1 MNLRAAL
8 RGLGELLVTAG
19 VVVLLFVAY
28 QLFWTNVAA
37 DRAQAKV
44 TDRIEN
50 GWDKPGA
57 YDPAAPTGGKPQSLP
72 GAGDGFA
79 VMWIP
84 RLGSSWHKPVVQG
97 VALSDLHRG
106 LGHYPETAMPGQ
118 LGNFAVAGHRATNGE
133 PFRLAR
139 SDERRRQHR
148 RRDQEHWLVY
158 VVDKT
163 FKVLP
168 DGVWV
173 IDPVPGKPA
182 STTPTQKLITL
193 TTCDPRWGH
202 TRRLIVSGH
211 LVSVRPKSEGRPVG
225 AGGGELVMYGWIW
238 RHLPGNA
245 WVRASA
251 LTRAGAGGRPTC
263 SSSTSSRGPSLC
275 SPSTM

>member
-1 MNLRAAL
+1 VNVRAAL

-28 QLFWTNVAA
+28 QLFWTNLQA

-57 YDPAAPTGGKPQSLP
+57 YDPAAPTLPGGKPQSLP
-72 GAGDGFA
+72 GVGDGFA

-106 LGHYPETAMPGQ
+106 LGHYQETAMPGQ
-118 LGNFAVAGHRATNGE
+118 LGNFSVAGHRATNGE
-133 PFRLAR
+133 PFRSLDR
-139 SDERRRQHR
+139 MKVGDSIVVETKST
-148 RRDQEHWLVY
+148 WLVY

-173 IDPVPGKPA
+173 IDPVPGKPV

-211 LVSVRPKSEGRPVG
+211 LVSVRPKSAGRPAVLA
-225 AGGGELVMYGWIW
+225 AGK
-238 RHLPGNA
+238 A
-245 WVRASA
+245 
-251 LTRAGAGGRPTC
+251 
-263 SSSTSSRGPSLC
+263 
-275 SPSTM
+275 